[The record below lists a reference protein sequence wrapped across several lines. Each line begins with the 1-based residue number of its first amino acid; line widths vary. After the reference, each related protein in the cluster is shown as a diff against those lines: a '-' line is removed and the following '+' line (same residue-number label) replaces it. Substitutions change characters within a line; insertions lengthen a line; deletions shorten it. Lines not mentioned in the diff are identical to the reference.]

1 MTMMQSIYLIEGT
14 ILIVIVVLTVTI
26 WRMNND

>member
-14 ILIVIVVLTVTI
+14 ILIVTVVLIITI
-26 WRMNND
+26 WKIK